1 MADELKTK
9 RILCGRKVIYTDA
22 DVITPANVIDVL
34 VRSQG
39 KHETNRAD
47 TEYLYRYYRGLQ
59 PILAKTKTYNEYV
72 NNRIVVNRANE
83 IVTFKTSFLMSEPV
97 QYTARKADSN
107 ITDAITQ
114 LNDYCYSEFKDTKDV
129 ALADWFHICGTA
141 YRMILPD
148 PVGAEDDSPFEIY
161 TLDPRNTYVVY
172 HSGLGHKP
180 MMGVTFVER
189 EDIGDIVYSVYT
201 EDAYYEI
208 INNQITR
215 FEYHYLGDI
224 PIIEYPANESRL
236 GAFEIVIDLLDA
248 ISKVESNRLDA
259 VEQFVQSLMIL
270 KGIDIDDEAF
280 WNLKELGGIKVPVD
294 GDVEYLTQEMNQ
306 QQSQTLSDAMYD
318 AVLSICGIPCTSDGS
333 TSDSS
338 NNGATIV
345 RNGWQH
351 AEARAKDSERM
362 FKMSEKRFLKIALKI
377 CGILGDLNLKVG
389 DIDITFT
396 RRYYENNLQKAQTLI
411 SMLSSNKIHP
421 RLAFIHSGLFIDP
434 ESAYRMSDEY
444 AQEQEKK
451 AAEMLEKQA
460 EISENNEDEKSEG
473 DSNDEKDSKEL
484 PDEV

>member
-1 MADELKTK
+1 MADEVRTK

-22 DVITPANVIDVL
+22 DVITPANVIEIL
-34 VRSQG
+34 NRSQG
-39 KHETNRAD
+39 RHNTNRGD
-47 TEYLYRYYRGLQ
+47 IEYLYKYYRGLQ
-59 PILAKTKTYNEYV
+59 PILNKTKEYNEFV
-72 NNRIVVNRANE
+72 NNKIVINRANE
-83 IVTFKTSFLMSEPV
+83 IVTFKTSFLMSEPI
-97 QYTARKADSN
+97 QYTARKAESN
-107 ITDAITQ
+107 ITDAINL

-208 INNQITR
+208 INGQITR
-215 FEYHYLGDI
+215 YEAHFLGDI

-236 GAFEIVIDLLDA
+236 GAFEIVIDMLDA
-248 ISKVESNRLDA
+248 INQVESDRLDA
-259 VEQFVQSLMIL
+259 VDQFVQSLTIL
-270 KGIDIDDEAF
+270 KGVDIDDDAF
-280 WNLKELGGIKVPVD
+280 WHLREVGGIKVPVD
-294 GDVEYLTQEMNQ
+294 GDVSFLTQEMNQ

-377 CGILGDLNLKVG
+377 CGILGDLQLKVG
-389 DIDITFT
+389 DVDITFT

-444 AQEQEKK
+444 AEEQEQK
-451 AAEMLEKQA
+451 AQKMLELQA
-460 EISENNEDEKSEG
+460 EKSEVEEEKSEG
-473 DSNDEKDSKEL
+473 DSNENEKSEEL